1 VYTLKII
8 LKGKRKMTD
17 TELLDFFK
25 GIIDSEEG
33 PIVICNMDYRIIYEN
48 PAAIQ
53 YYAPASPLTG
63 KLLETYMDDEMM
75 SKVVMSVEWFKEDK
89 NNNKVFALHDDHNN
103 MDMYI
108 LAIRNSKSELIG
120 FYGRREYRN
129 PDEGKMFDLD

>member
-1 VYTLKII
+1 
-8 LKGKRKMTD
+8 MTD